1 MMMMMMMTMI
11 IIIII
16 IITSRVRLSEVV
28 TDLISDYLC
37 ESINGVTENINVAFL
52 GTTEREKKGDSPATS
67 ILTHMTYVIRCL
79 THIYIVYHCFGCGMV
94 ASENLALQ
102 VAEAAAITSD

>member
-1 MMMMMMMTMI
+1 MIMMMMMMTM

-52 GTTEREKKGDSPATS
+52 GTIDAWLCRGTEPRNGKKRGTARLLP
-67 ILTHMTYVIRCL
+67 
-79 THIYIVYHCFGCGMV
+79 F
-94 ASENLALQ
+94 
-102 VAEAAAITSD
+102 

>member
-1 MMMMMMMTMI
+1 MIMMMMMMTM

-52 GTTEREKKGDSPATS
+52 GTIDAWLCRGTEPRNGKKRGTAGLLP
-67 ILTHMTYVIRCL
+67 
-79 THIYIVYHCFGCGMV
+79 F
-94 ASENLALQ
+94 
-102 VAEAAAITSD
+102 